1 MHGCA
6 KKINDTFAVG
16 DISVVKP
23 AVGLRDRRIE
33 HKNLRWHAVVIESG
47 LSANWIIHRH
57 LRFRACAGWR
67 ILMAVKTTAAKEAIN
82 GRLF

>member
-33 HKNLRWHAVVIESG
+33 HKNLRRHAVVIESG

-67 ILMAVKTTAAKEAIN
+67 ILMAVKEAIN